1 MWPNELNTSD
11 CSERGY
17 VVGAQG
23 LDSEVTRKSEASM
36 PNEGLSAPKGTLA
49 ERRYT
54 SAPSQRPQ
62 DSTQTVSLLSTLIL
76 QRETR
81 WKKKNY
87 CYDGRLTNAQLCA
100 STARS
105 YVAPVHCERVPKFV
119 FILSLVCD
127 CASFTTNT
135 RVINFEERLQLKCN
149 LNS

>member
-81 WKKKNY
+81 WKKKKLLLRWPADKCATVRVN
-87 CYDGRLTNAQLCA
+87 GAQLRCTSA
-100 STARS
+100 
-105 YVAPVHCERVPKFV
+105 
-119 FILSLVCD
+119 L
-127 CASFTTNT
+127 
-135 RVINFEERLQLKCN
+135 
-149 LNS
+149 